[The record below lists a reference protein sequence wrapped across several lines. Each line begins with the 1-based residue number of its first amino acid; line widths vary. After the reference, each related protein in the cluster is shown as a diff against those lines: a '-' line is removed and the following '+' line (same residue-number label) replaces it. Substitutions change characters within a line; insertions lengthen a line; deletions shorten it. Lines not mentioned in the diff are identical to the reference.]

1 LSALVKAGYLRRDPT
16 KPRALEV
23 IGGGHT
29 REPSVRQVPILG
41 RIAAGTPILAS
52 EDVEEVLT
60 LPTSLV
66 GRGQV
71 FMLRIKG
78 DSMINA
84 GILDG
89 DLVVVEKGPVAR
101 DGEIV
106 AALIENE
113 EATVKTLRRKGG
125 KVILEPANPAL
136 KAVTYDG
143 GVDIIGRVVS
153 VIRAL

>member
-1 LSALVKAGYLRRDPT
+1 
-16 KPRALEV
+16 
-23 IGGGHT
+23 
-29 REPSVRQVPILG
+29 
-41 RIAAGTPILAS
+41 
-52 EDVEEVLT
+52 
-60 LPTSLV
+60 
-66 GRGQV
+66 
-71 FMLRIKG
+71 
-78 DSMINA
+78 
-84 GILDG
+84 
-89 DLVVVEKGPVAR
+89 VEKGPVAR
-101 DGEIV
+101 DGGIV

>member
-1 LSALVKAGYLRRDPT
+1 
-16 KPRALEV
+16 
-23 IGGGHT
+23 
-29 REPSVRQVPILG
+29 VPILG